1 MDHRHQMQKHFQE
14 RRKQNPWDIWR
25 FKMYKRK
32 GDQQPHETCKK
43 LYGQSRENSTKKKK
57 TRRKQKKERQRGKK
71 EKRRRKETT
80 THAVKCLITFTNSLV
95 EYGYV
100 SLPLSVSAR
109 KSLKA
114 PVNISSNV
122 CGSVGEYCRSNNIS
136 EA

>member
-14 RRKQNPWDIWR
+14 RRIQNPWDIWR

-32 GDQQPHETCKK
+32 GEQQHETCKK
-43 LYGQSRENSTKKKK
+43 LYGQSREKRQKK
-57 TRRKQKKERQRGKK
+57 TRGKQKKKDREGRKK
-71 EKRRRKETT
+71 TRKKETT

-100 SLPLSVSAR
+100 SLPLSVNAR

-114 PVNISSNV
+114 PVNISSNG
-122 CGSVGEYCRSNNIS
+122 CGSVGEYCRSNDIS